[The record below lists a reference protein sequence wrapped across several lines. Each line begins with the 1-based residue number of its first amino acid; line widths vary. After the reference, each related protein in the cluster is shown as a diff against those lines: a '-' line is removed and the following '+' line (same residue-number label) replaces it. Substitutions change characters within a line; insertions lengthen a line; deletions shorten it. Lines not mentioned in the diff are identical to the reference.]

1 MSNEVTEKAK
11 SNRRKFLLLLVVMCT
26 PVIISY
32 ALYFMDYR
40 PQSKNY
46 GDLIPIVKVS
56 GKGTNIEDNTILRMK
71 DLHGKWV
78 LVTVDSGDCNEA
90 CKNKLYYMRQVRT
103 VQGKEKH
110 RIERLWLINNSV
122 KPSAEL
128 MKEYEGTY
136 FVNADSEILD
146 FIETKEEQTK
156 HIYLIDPIGNLM
168 MRFPENVDG
177 TKMGHDIKRLLHV
190 SQLEH

>member
-78 LVTVDSGDCNEA
+78 LVTVDSGNCNDA

>member
-156 HIYLIDPIGNLM
+156 HIYLIDPIGHLM

>member
-56 GKGTNIEDNTILRMK
+56 GKGTNIADNTILRMK
-71 DLHGKWV
+71 DLHGKWI

>member
-46 GDLIPIVKVS
+46 GDLIPIVKIS
-56 GKGTNIEDNTILRMK
+56 GKGTNIADNTILRMK

>member
-46 GDLIPIVKVS
+46 GDLIPIVKVF

-122 KPSAEL
+122 KPNAEL

>member
-1 MSNEVTEKAK
+1 MSNEKIQKA
-11 SNRRKFLLLLVVMCT
+11 NRRKFLLLLALMCAPVV
-26 PVIISY
+26 VSY
-32 ALYFMDYR
+32 ALYFFEYR
-40 PQSKNY
+40 PESKHY
-46 GDLIPIVKVS
+46 GDLIPIVKIT
-56 GKGTNIEDNTILRMK
+56 GKGTNQADDTILRMK

-78 LVTVDSGDCNEA
+78 LVTVDSGYCDEA
-90 CKNKLYYMRQVRT
+90 CQKKLYFMRQVRL

-110 RIERLWLINNSV
+110 RIERLWLINDNVIPDTELV
-122 KPSAEL
+122 KQ
-128 MKEYEGTY
+128 YEGTY
-136 FVNADSEILD
+136 FVNAKDSEILGS
-146 FIETKEEQTK
+146 IETRDEQTK

>member
-56 GKGTNIEDNTILRMK
+56 GKGTNIADNTILRMK
-71 DLHGKWV
+71 DLHGKWI

-136 FVNADSEILD
+136 FVNADSVILD

>member
-1 MSNEVTEKAK
+1 MSNEKIKKA
-11 SNRRKFLLLLVVMCT
+11 NRRKFLLLLALMCA

-32 ALYFMDYR
+32 TLYFLEYR
-40 PQSKNY
+40 PESTHY
-46 GDLIPIVKVS
+46 GDLLPIVKVT
-56 GKGTNIEDNTILRMK
+56 GKGTNQSDNTILRMK

-78 LVTVDSGDCNEA
+78 LLTVDSGHCDEA
-90 CKNKLYYMRQVRT
+90 CQKKLYFIRQVRL

-110 RIERLWLINNSV
+110 RIERLWLINDNV
-122 KPSAEL
+122 TPDVEL
-128 MKEYEGTY
+128 AKQHEGAF
-136 FVNADSEILD
+136 FVNAKDSEILS
-146 FIETKEEQTK
+146 FIETKELQTR

-177 TKMGHDIKRLLHV
+177 TKMGKDIKRLLHV

>member
-1 MSNEVTEKAK
+1 MLNEKIQKA
-11 SNRRKFLLLLVVMCT
+11 NRRKFLLLLALMCA

-32 ALYFMDYR
+32 TLYFLDYK
-40 PQSKNY
+40 PESKHY
-46 GDLIPIVKVS
+46 GDLIPIVKVT
-56 GKGTNIEDNTILRMK
+56 GNGTNQADNTILRMK

-78 LVTVDSGDCNEA
+78 LVTVDSGLCDEA
-90 CKNKLYYMRQVRT
+90 CQQKLYFMRQVRL

-110 RIERLWLINNSV
+110 RIERLWLINDDVVPN
-122 KPSAEL
+122 AEL
-128 MKEYEGTY
+128 VKEFEGTL
-136 FVNADSEILD
+136 FVNANDSEILN
-146 FIETKEEQTK
+146 FIETTELQTK